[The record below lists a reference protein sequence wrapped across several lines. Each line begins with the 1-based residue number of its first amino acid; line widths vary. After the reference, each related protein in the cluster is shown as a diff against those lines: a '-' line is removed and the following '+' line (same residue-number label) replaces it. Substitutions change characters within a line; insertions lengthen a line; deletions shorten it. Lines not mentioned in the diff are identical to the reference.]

1 MLETELKLLHRKLLA
16 ICTIAESLLAE
27 SVDNVINPNQ
37 NRISEMTRQQ
47 NVLSGMANQLESKC
61 ISVLTLE
68 QPLLT
73 DLRRITS

>member
-1 MLETELKLLHRKLLA
+1 VLETELKLLHRKLLA

-47 NVLSGMANQLESKC
+47 KALPGMANQLESKC